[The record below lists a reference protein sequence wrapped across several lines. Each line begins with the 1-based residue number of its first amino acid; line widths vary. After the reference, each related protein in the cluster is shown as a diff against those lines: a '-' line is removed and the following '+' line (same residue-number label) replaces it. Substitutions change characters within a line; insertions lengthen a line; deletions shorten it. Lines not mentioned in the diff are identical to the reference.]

1 MPQRVCVCVGVCTYG
16 GVPLMAMPEV
26 EEDRS
31 ALKIGGTSRNKKSIW
46 IYKEE
51 RETNVEEKILAR
63 RRDEGRASE
72 ENAWW

>member
-1 MPQRVCVCVGVCTYG
+1 MPHRVCVCVDVCTYG

-26 EEDRS
+26 EEDCS

-46 IYKEE
+46 IHNGE

-63 RRDEGRASE
+63 RRDEGRASKK
-72 ENAWW
+72 NAWW